1 MKDTKMTKIILTVT
15 NNLES
20 DQRVNK
26 VATSL
31 HKFGYE
37 VKVVGCKSRP
47 CKPYQKEYAT
57 ERLNVFF
64 KRGVLF
70 YAEINIRFFFHLL
83 FADAD
88 VFTANDT
95 DALAGTYLAAKLR
108 GKSLVVDLHEL
119 FPEVPEVTNRKF
131 VKGVWT
137 KIEDWILPKVKHGYT
152 VCQSIADYYKNRYGV
167 NLGVVRNMPSYKS
180 LDDIPSTETH
190 SIPLDK
196 KIILYQGAVNV
207 GRGVEWIIDAM
218 PYVREDAIFVVA
230 GKGDLYEELK
240 TKANDRI
247 IFLGHIPYAELA
259 SITKHAAIGVCL
271 LKNQGLSYY
280 YALPNRVFDMI
291 QCHVPLLATDFPEI
305 RRIVATH
312 ETGKLISDYSPKA
325 LAETIN
331 SMLDEPIDHDKFSR
345 LAEELCWEKEEEKLK
360 AIYEAAVRRHTMSS
374 NDKI

>member
-1 MKDTKMTKIILTVT
+1 MSKIILTVT

-31 HKFGYE
+31 HKFGYD

-47 CKPYQKEYAT
+47 CKPYEKEYAT
-57 ERLNVFF
+57 ERLNVIF

-70 YAEINIRFFFHLL
+70 YAEINFRFFLHLL
-83 FADAD
+83 VEDAD

-95 DALAGTYLAAKLR
+95 DALVGTYLAAKLR

-137 KIEDWILPKVKHGYT
+137 KIEDWILPKIKHGYT
-152 VCQSIADYYKNRYGV
+152 VCQSIADYYKKRYGV

-180 LDDIPSTETH
+180 LDDIPSTEITA
-190 SIPLDK
+190 IPNNK

-240 TKANDRI
+240 EKANDRI
-247 IFLGHIPYAELA
+247 IFLGHIPYTELA
-259 SITKHAAIGVCL
+259 SITKRASIGVCL

-291 QCHVPLLATDFPEI
+291 QSHVPLLATDFPEI

-312 ETGKLISDYSPKA
+312 DTGKLISDYTPEA
-325 LAETIN
+325 LARTIN
-331 SMLDEPIDHDKFSR
+331 SMLNESIDHDKYSR
-345 LAEELCWEKEEEKLK
+345 LATELCWEKEEEKLK
-360 AIYEAAVRRHTMSS
+360 AIYKSALNKNEP
-374 NDKI
+374 K

>member
-1 MKDTKMTKIILTVT
+1 MTKITLTVT

-37 VKVVGCKSRP
+37 VEVVGCKSRP

-57 ERLNVFF
+57 KRLNVFF

-83 FADAD
+83 FSDAD
-88 VFTANDT
+88 IFTANDT

-108 GKSLVVDLHEL
+108 RKSLVVDLHEL

-152 VCQSIADYYKNRYGV
+152 VCQSIADYYKDKYGV
-167 NLGVVRNMPSYKS
+167 ILSVVRNMPSYKC
-180 LDDIPSTETH
+180 LDDIPSTTIN
-190 SIPLDK
+190 SIPADK

-218 PYVREDAIFVVA
+218 PFVREDVVFVVA
-230 GKGDLYEELK
+230 GKGDLYDELK

-259 SITKHAAIGVCL
+259 SITRRASIGVCL

-305 RRIVATH
+305 RRIVATY
-312 ETGKLISDYSPKA
+312 ETGKLISDYSPKS
-325 LAETIN
+325 LADTIN
-331 SMLDEPIDHDKFSR
+331 SMLDEPIDHEKFSR
-345 LAEELCWEKEEEKLK
+345 VATELCWEKEEGKLK
-360 AIYEAAVRRHTMSS
+360 MIYESAET
-374 NDKI
+374 DK

>member
-1 MKDTKMTKIILTVT
+1 MTKITLTVT

-31 HKFGYE
+31 HKFGYD

-83 FADAD
+83 FSDAD
-88 VFTANDT
+88 IFTANDT

-108 GKSLVVDLHEL
+108 GKPLVVDLHEL

-137 KIEDWILPKVKHGYT
+137 KVEDWILPKVKHGYT
-152 VCQSIADYYKNRYGV
+152 VCQSIADYYKKRYGID
-167 NLGVVRNMPSYKS
+167 LGVVRNMPSYKS
-180 LDDIPSTETH
+180 LDDIPSTEIN
-190 SIPLDK
+190 SIPTDK

-218 PYVREDAIFVVA
+218 PFVREDAIFVVV
-230 GKGDLYEELK
+230 GKGDLYDELK

-259 SITKHAAIGVCL
+259 SITKRASIGVCL
-271 LKNQGLSYY
+271 LKKQGLSYY

-305 RRIVATH
+305 RRIVATY
-312 ETGKLISDYSPKA
+312 ETGKLISDYSPEA
-325 LAETIN
+325 LAESIN

-345 LAEELCWEKEEEKLK
+345 VATELCWEKEEAKLK
-360 AIYEAAVRRHTMSS
+360 AIYESAERS
-374 NDKI
+374 NR

>member
-1 MKDTKMTKIILTVT
+1 MTKITLTVT

-37 VKVVGCKSRP
+37 VEVVGCKSRP

-57 ERLNVFF
+57 KRLNVFF

-83 FADAD
+83 FSDAD
-88 VFTANDT
+88 IFTANDT

-108 GKSLVVDLHEL
+108 HKPLVVDLHEL

-152 VCQSIADYYKNRYGV
+152 VCQSITDYYKDRYGV
-167 NLGVVRNMPSYKS
+167 NLNVVRNMPSYKC
-180 LDDIPSTETH
+180 LDDIPSTTIN
-190 SIPLDK
+190 SIPADK

-218 PYVREDAIFVVA
+218 PFVREDAVFVVA
-230 GKGDLYEELK
+230 GKGDLYDELK

-259 SITKHAAIGVCL
+259 SITRRASIGVCL

-291 QCHVPLLATDFPEI
+291 QCHVPILATDFPEI
-305 RRIVATH
+305 HRIVATY
-312 ETGKLISDYSPKA
+312 ETGKLISDYSPKS
-325 LAETIN
+325 LADTIN
-331 SMLDEPIDHDKFSR
+331 SMLDEPIDHEKFSR
-345 LAEELCWEKEEEKLK
+345 VATELCWEKEEEKLK
-360 AIYEAAVRRHTMSS
+360 MIYESAET
-374 NDKI
+374 DK